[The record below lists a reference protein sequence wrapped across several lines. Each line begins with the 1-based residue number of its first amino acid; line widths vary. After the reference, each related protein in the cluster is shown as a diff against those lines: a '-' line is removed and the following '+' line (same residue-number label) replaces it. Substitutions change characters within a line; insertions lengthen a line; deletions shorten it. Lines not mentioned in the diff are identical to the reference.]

1 MATASQSARHKAYVK
16 RAKAEGREPLTFSQ
30 WNWRDRNLAK
40 ARKGKAQGTTAVA
53 AVKATTRKATKAQR
67 INDAIERVN
76 GRVVHRVDLSE
87 VKNGLCITLDQ
98 ADVKVALKAL
108 QGYKVRHAQGE
119 GYVSKRG
126 PRERLYTASSNVPN
140 MRKALVSAGLQPTF

>member
-1 MATASQSARHKAYVK
+1 MATESQSARHKAYVR

-30 WNWRDRNLAK
+30 WNWRDKNLAK
-40 ARKGKAQGTTAVA
+40 ARKAAGKGTTAVA
-53 AVKATTRKATKAQR
+53 AVKATQRKAKAER
-67 INDAIERVN
+67 INDALERVN
-76 GRVVHRVDLSE
+76 GRVTHRVDLSE

-98 ADVKVALKAL
+98 SDVKVALKAL

-140 MRKALVSAGLQPTF
+140 MRKALAAAGLQPTF